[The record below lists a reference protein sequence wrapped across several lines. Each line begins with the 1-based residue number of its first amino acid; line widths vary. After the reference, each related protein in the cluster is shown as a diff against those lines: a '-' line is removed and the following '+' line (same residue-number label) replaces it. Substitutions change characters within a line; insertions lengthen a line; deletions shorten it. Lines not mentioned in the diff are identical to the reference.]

1 MGEKKVNPIRESVK
15 ESIKRR
21 ALTKLVGAKRRAP
34 PGTAKRRM
42 ADIDEIP
49 QKTEKDSHI
58 TEDHCRVKHPPPEEM
73 LLPVVLGLKPAVVIP
88 PSIATEQGKT
98 VTNCHLQRRRT
109 YHCYEWAVN
118 SKNC

>member
-1 MGEKKVNPIRESVK
+1 
-15 ESIKRR
+15 
-21 ALTKLVGAKRRAP
+21 
-34 PGTAKRRM
+34 M

-49 QKTEKDSHI
+49 RKTEKDSHI
-58 TEDHCRVKHPPPEEM
+58 TEDHCRVKHPPPEGM

-88 PSIATEQGKT
+88 PSTETEQGKT